1 MNTYTYEIQPFQHRI
16 IQEIQT
22 LPPQIYNYVI
32 QQSPN
37 KLNLTLPQL
46 KRSIY
51 RSVRRF
57 IKDFQGY
64 NYKIGQENELI
75 KYYCFFETIKNFNQS
90 QNNNNVLD
98 ETLNMGLHFHLFIS
112 SKDPRISLSNYTH
125 YLFEELTSFPRKK
138 TTISQTQ
145 FEYRVYPKLEQ
156 DFILYH
162 TKQYKDYPNEMIF
175 KNY

>member
-22 LPPQIYNYVI
+22 LPPRIYNYVI

-90 QNNNNVLD
+90 QNNNNLLD
-98 ETLNMGLHFHLFIS
+98 ETLNMGLHFHLFVS

-125 YLFEELTSFPRKK
+125 YLFEELTRKRLVGMYSRI
-138 TTISQTQ
+138 TRPDVFQ
-145 FEYRVYPKLEQ
+145 YRYLN
-156 DFILYH
+156 LYLDCIKQE
-162 TKQYKDYPNEMIF
+162 TKEKEG
-175 KNY
+175 